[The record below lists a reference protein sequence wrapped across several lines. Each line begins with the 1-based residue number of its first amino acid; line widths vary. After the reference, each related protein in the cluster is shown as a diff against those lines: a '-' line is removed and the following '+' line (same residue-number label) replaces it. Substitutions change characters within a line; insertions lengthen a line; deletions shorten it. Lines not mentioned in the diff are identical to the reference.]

1 MRIGTLGYKRDAP
14 LYEGLPYARRFAR
27 YAALFDTVEL
37 PSTRNRVPSWRT
49 VSRWRARAPEG
60 FRYSFLAP
68 KHLRYTPSGTERRAL
83 RRFLRR
89 HRALGAARGAVRF
102 QLPEDLDPEA
112 FAAWLQLLAEIGIP
126 GEYAFE
132 TPRADLARRALEA
145 GHAVVNHPE
154 GPFLYLIDP
163 PRLPEARGYAY
174 FSRLE
179 DALHALKAKP

>member
-27 YAALFDTVEL
+27 YAALFD
-37 PSTRNRVPSWRT
+37 
-49 VSRWRARAPEG
+49 
-60 FRYSFLAP
+60 
-68 KHLRYTPSGTERRAL
+68 
-83 RRFLRR
+83 
-89 HRALGAARGAVRF
+89 
-102 QLPEDLDPEA
+102 PEDLDPEA